1 MLSVVLNYL
10 KVTGAAIDK
19 KVTVPLIEGEIDGN
33 SVGTLHAYT
42 GDPDITGESD
52 GNSEGV
58 SVIDGTGADVGVPP
72 D

>member
-1 MLSVVLNYL
+1 MNCL
-10 KVTGAAIDK
+10 KVASAAIDK
-19 KVTVPLIEGEIDGN
+19 QVTVPLIEGEIDGN
-33 SVGTLHAYT
+33 SVGTLHPYT